1 MRQTYLM
8 RKRALLDVFRYQNY
22 RAFLS
27 DYYRQRKAAKD
38 GFSLRAFSKRVG
50 LRSPNYLKL
59 VMDGDRNLTPEMAI
73 RFAESCGLTKEA
85 VEYFCELVAFN
96 QARSASEREL
106 HYNRFKRFPRFRK
119 VHKLSAAQQ
128 SYHDHW
134 YIPAI
139 RELVAHVEFR
149 DDPKWIAATLVPSIS
164 PQQAK
169 KALEILVRLGLLVRD
184 PKSGRLEQSDPLVE
198 TPEGPLGHQVVQYH
212 RAMMSLAADALD
224 RIPRE
229 QREIASLTLCLS
241 ESRMLELKFELEQI
255 RSSLLQRY
263 QADENAAR
271 VVQLN
276 FQMFPLSKKK
286 E

>member
-1 MRQTYLM
+1 M
-8 RKRALLDVFRYQNY
+8 DVYRYQNY
-22 RAFLS
+22 REFLA
-27 DYYRQRKAAKD
+27 DYYRQRKAAKE
-38 GFSLRAFSKRVG
+38 GFSLRAFSKHVG

-73 RFAESCGLTKEA
+73 RFAQSCGLTKEA

-106 HYNRFKRFPRFRK
+106 RFNRLQRFPRFRK

-128 SYHDHW
+128 SYHDRW

-139 RELVAHVEFR
+139 RELVAHAEFH
-149 DDPKWIAATLVPSIS
+149 DDPKWIASTLVPNIS

-169 KALEILVRLGLLVRD
+169 KALDVLLRLGLLGKD
-184 PKSGRLEQSDPLVE
+184 PQSGRLVQSEPLVE

-224 RIPRE
+224 RVPRE
-229 QREIASLTLCLS
+229 EREIASLTLCLS
-241 ESRMLELKFELEQI
+241 EVKMSELKSELEQI

-263 QADENAAR
+263 QADEKADR

-276 FQMFPLSKKK
+276 LQMFPLSKRK

>member
-1 MRQTYLM
+1 M

-22 RAFLS
+22 REFLS

-73 RFAESCGLTKEA
+73 RFAESCGLAKEA
-85 VEYFCELVAFN
+85 VEFFCELVAFN

-106 HYNRFKRFPRFRK
+106 RYNRLKRFPRFRK
-119 VHKLSAAQQ
+119 VHSLSAAQQ
-128 SYHDHW
+128 SYHGHW
-134 YIPAI
+134 YFPAI
-139 RELVAHVEFR
+139 RELVAHAEFR
-149 DDPKWIAATLVPSIS
+149 DDPKWIAATLVPSIT

-169 KALEILVRLGLLVRD
+169 KALEVLVRLGLLVRD
-184 PKSGRLEQSDPLVE
+184 PKSGRLDQSDPLVE

-229 QREIASLTLCLS
+229 EREIASLTLCLS
-241 ESRMLELKFELEQI
+241 ESRMLELKSELEQI
-255 RSSLLQRY
+255 RSSILQRY
-263 QADENAAR
+263 ESDENADR
-271 VVQLN
+271 IVQLN
-276 FQMFPLSKKK
+276 LQMFPLSKKK